1 MTLQQLRDFIAVVE
15 HGGFR
20 AAARALGVS
29 QGGLTKSLARLED
42 EHGVAL
48 LARGAKGLE
57 LTKDGEEFLH
67 LARATMLEADRTSS
81 WLYRTGAQQ
90 QPSIAL
96 GLSIDPALRL
106 ASTVL
111 NDFRGSNPGVALHV
125 TQTVSSDL
133 LLQLRDNRIEI
144 ALLRLPAGLPR
155 EDLQVD
161 MLYQARPAI
170 LARTGHPLAEARTV
184 QELIQCD
191 WIVVGS
197 VPGRGEEDASLTEL
211 FDDARLGRP
220 RIAAYSSSL
229 FDAVSMLM
237 ESDCLARLPEVVLE
251 HPLVRGRL
259 AAIAVDDP
267 PRIYDIA
274 MVRKAGRRL
283 SREAQMLCAMIA
295 SYTRIGGWLAAGSG
309 APRKQPQRYKRPA
322 QPPDGS

>member
-1 MTLQQLRDFIAVVE
+1 MTLQQLRDFIAVIE

-20 AAARALGVS
+20 AAARSLNVS

-48 LARGAKGLE
+48 LARDAKGLA

-67 LARATMLEADRTSS
+67 LARATVLEAERASR
-81 WLYRTGAQQ
+81 WLYRTGARQ

-111 NDFRGSNPGVALHV
+111 NDFRGKNPEVALHV
-125 TQTVSSDL
+125 TQSVSSDL
-133 LLQLRDNRIEI
+133 LLQLRDNRIEV
-144 ALLRLPAGLPR
+144 ALMRLPAGLPR

-161 MLYQARPAI
+161 MLYQGRPAI
-170 LARTGHPLAEARTV
+170 LARTGHPLAAAKSV
-184 QELIQCD
+184 QDLIQCD
-191 WIVVGS
+191 WIIVGS

-211 FDDARLGRP
+211 FDEARLGRP

-251 HPLVRGRL
+251 HPLVQGRL

-267 PRIYDIA
+267 PRLYDIA
-274 MVRKAGRRL
+274 IVRKSGRRL

-295 SYTRIGGWLAAGSG
+295 SYTRIGGWLAAGLNT
-309 APRKQPQRYKRPA
+309 PRDGTQRHRQTTRSPE
-322 QPPDGS
+322 GS